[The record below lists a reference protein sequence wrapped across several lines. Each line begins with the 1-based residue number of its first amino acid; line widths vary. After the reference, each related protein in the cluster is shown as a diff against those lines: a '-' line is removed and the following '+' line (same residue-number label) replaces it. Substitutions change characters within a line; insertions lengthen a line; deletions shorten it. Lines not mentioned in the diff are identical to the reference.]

1 MMAYQAG
8 MEHSRSFEAF
18 KRSREEPGMSMGL
31 EGARPGEQ
39 NILPFQ
45 NIFISCRAVW
55 RAVGKKT
62 QILFYLPYLNVQSP
76 D

>member
-31 EGARPGEQ
+31 EGA
-39 NILPFQ
+39 NK
-45 NIFISCRAVW
+45 ISSIPKYLFPAVW
-55 RAVGKKT
+55 RV
-62 QILFYLPYLNVQSP
+62 S
-76 D
+76 